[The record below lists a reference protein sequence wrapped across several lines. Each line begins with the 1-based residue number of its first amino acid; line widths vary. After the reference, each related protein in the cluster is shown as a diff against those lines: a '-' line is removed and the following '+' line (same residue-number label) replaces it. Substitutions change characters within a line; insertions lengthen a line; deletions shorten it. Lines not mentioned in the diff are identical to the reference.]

1 MLFMLAGIDEAGR
14 GPVIGPM
21 VMAIVC
27 IKPENESKLVKL
39 GVKDSKLLKPEIR
52 NSMFQKIINISEHH
66 EIIAIQPKE
75 IDEALESI
83 NLNINKLEAKT
94 SAKLISNS
102 DAKKVILDCPTTN
115 YALYKSYIK
124 KFLGSR
130 FDEIEIVAENKADI
144 NYPVVS
150 AASILAKVTRD
161 NLIEDLKKK
170 HKIDFGSGYS
180 SDPITQKFVEVNWE
194 NKEYAYFIRKKWET
208 FKRLDEDK
216 KQTRLVKY

>member
-1 MLFMLAGIDEAGR
+1 MLGGIDEAGR
-14 GPVIGPM
+14 GPVLGPL

-27 IKPENESKLVKL
+27 IKPENESKLINL

-52 NSMFQKIINISEHH
+52 NALFQQIIDISEHH

-75 IDEALESI
+75 IDDALISV
-83 NLNINKLEAKT
+83 NLNINKLEAKI
-94 SAKLISNS
+94 SAKLIANSNS
-102 DAKKVILDCPTTN
+102 SKVILDCPTTN

-124 KFLGSR
+124 KFLGQR
-130 FDEIEIVAENKADI
+130 YNEIEVVAENKADV

-161 NLIEDLKKK
+161 RLIEDLKKR

-180 SDPITQKFVEVNWE
+180 SDPLTQKFIEENWE
-194 NKEYAYFIRKKWET
+194 NKEYAYFIRKRWET

-216 KQTRLVKY
+216 KQMRLI